1 MPESLEN
8 ILSGDRAIAPTP
20 ETPTPARQEPP
31 TQEAAPQPSPAPEAE
46 PETHELPDGRKTVPL
61 EALHAERS
69 KAKRYTEEVA
79 DFRKQLQET
88 NAAWER
94 RMAQVLEAVKP
105 KQEPQA
111 VPDIFDNAPE
121 AIRHTVAPQFDQIN
135 QTVLANARLIAGMKY
150 SDDEVDTA
158 EKAFIEAVQSQR
170 LDPAD
175 YHKVV
180 GSPNRYAAAVQWH
193 KRQQAQAE
201 IGDDPQAFRAK
212 VEAEI
217 LAKHGLAPPP
227 AGQPQQQQAQP
238 APVMPSNLATARNVG
253 ARSGPAWSGPTPLQ
267 NIFDTKRR

>member
-1 MPESLEN
+1 VNTPLDS
-8 ILSGDRAIAPTP
+8 ILSGDRASAPSP

-31 TQEAAPQPSPAPEAE
+31 AQEAAQQPQPASEAE
-46 PETHELPDGRKTVPL
+46 PETHELPDGRKTVPI
-61 EALHAERS
+61 EALHAERG
-69 KAKRYTEEVA
+69 KVKRYTEEVA
-79 DFRKQLQET
+79 DFRKQLQES

-111 VPDIFDNAPE
+111 APDIFDNAPE

-180 GSPNRYAAAVQWH
+180 GSPNRYAAAVQGH

-201 IGDDPQAFRAK
+201 IGDDPAAFRAK

-217 LAKHGLAPPP
+217 LAKHGLQAP
-227 AGQPQQQQAQP
+227 ANGAAHQQPQQP

-253 ARSGPAWSGPTPLQ
+253 SRGGPAWSGPKPLDD
-267 NIFDTKRR
+267 IFKR